1 MGVAPQLYPHYKRS
15 TKHFLQKMMK
25 ISVIAFVFLSLG
37 TVIAG
42 PYFLKDTTSDGTTA
56 EDACQACCTATTPA
70 PDTTTT
76 KTDDTTTTNT
86 DDTTTTTTPTT
97 TSTTTTPTTTP
108 TTTSTTPTTTT
119 TTKPADGQEK
129 SDTTT
134 AGPCPGCNCADYTT

>member
-1 MGVAPQLYPHYKRS
+1 M
-15 TKHFLQKMMK
+15 HFLQKKMK
-25 ISVIAFVFLSLG
+25 ISVIAVVFLSLG

-42 PYFLKDTTSDGTTA
+42 PYFLKESTTDGTTT
-56 EDACQACCTATTPA
+56 DDHCQVCCTATTPA

-108 TTTSTTPTTTT
+108 TTTSTTTTPTTTSTTTTTTT

-129 SDTTT
+129 
-134 AGPCPGCNCADYTT
+134 